1 MKNYYDNNGSILS
14 KGNRR
19 QKYLYR
25 WGYWRGL
32 RKVINKIVI

>member
-1 MKNYYDNNGSILS
+1 MKNYCDNNESILF
-14 KGNRR
+14 KRNRR

-32 RKVINKIVI
+32 RKAINKIVI